1 MVNMD
6 TAYLDKYPTE
16 LSGGQKQRIAVA
28 RAFATDPEIILMDE
42 PFSAL
47 DPITRSQLQDELLSL
62 QENLKKT
69 IVFVTHDMGEAIKM
83 ADKICIM
90 YQGNILQYDIP
101 EIILKNPVNDYVS
114 NFVGRHRIWESPN
127 FIKVKD
133 IMITE
138 PVCCFPNL
146 PVIRAVERM
155 RSNKVDSLM
164 VVDRNEKFLGI
175 MRSQDI
181 RPKEIQGVYVKDF
194 MREPRITADP
204 QEDIVSVLTK
214 LQKISASSVPV
225 IDGDGCLQG
234 LITKS
239 SLISTMSLQFI
250 PDEEEAPQDL

>member
-1 MVNMD
+1 M
-6 TAYLDKYPTE
+6 L
-16 LSGGQKQRIAVA
+16 
-28 RAFATDPEIILMDE
+28 FPE
-42 PFSAL
+42 S
-47 DPITRSQLQDELLSL
+47 
-62 QENLKKT
+62 
-69 IVFVTHDMGEAIKM
+69 
-83 ADKICIM
+83 
-90 YQGNILQYDIP
+90 
-101 EIILKNPVNDYVS
+101 
-114 NFVGRHRIWESPN
+114 
-127 FIKVKD
+127 
-133 IMITE
+133 
-138 PVCCFPNL
+138 

-175 MRSQDI
+175 MRSKDI